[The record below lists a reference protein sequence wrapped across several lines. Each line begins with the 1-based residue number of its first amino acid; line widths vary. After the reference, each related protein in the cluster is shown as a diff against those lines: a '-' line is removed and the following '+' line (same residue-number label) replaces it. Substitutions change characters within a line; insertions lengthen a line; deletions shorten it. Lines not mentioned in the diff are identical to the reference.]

1 MVGVVPDNLG
11 EAYINQHVALCRPAR
26 GVNSR
31 ALAYALTD
39 PNGLQKLVRELQ
51 YGATKA
57 GLSLIQVRG
66 FPVPIPPEA
75 EQEILTQALDQALA
89 QVDSLAERVAS
100 LVKQSDTI
108 DACVLAKAFR
118 GGLVDQDPN
127 DEPASVL
134 LERIRAARET
144 AKPAKRKRQVKQRA
158 VATASRTATPGPTT
172 VEKLPPSRQP
182 RPPLRLADY
191 EPDALSE
198 LVFAALWGHGALD
211 KDTAVRT
218 VAAAL
223 RDQGFCDYKRLRKD
237 GALYAE
243 VLTAIELAIKAG
255 HLDRPRRN
263 HVRAVRPS
271 AANYTTDD
279 WRLALLAALGPDP
292 TDRDEAIRAA
302 AEWAGDNLG
311 LEFKRLRSDGLIVK
325 GLKSAI
331 NSGIRRGEVER
342 CTGSTIRRASNG
354 STGD

>member
-1 MVGVVPDNLG
+1 MRDRITRAAATSAGQYNVSMTGLADFPIPLPPETEIVAATTAATRLLQHLELLVGTAD
-11 EAYINQHVALCRPAR
+11 
-26 GVNSR
+26 SR
-31 ALAYALTD
+31 A
-39 PNGLQKLVRELQ
+39 
-51 YGATKA
+51 
-57 GLSLIQVRG
+57 
-66 FPVPIPPEA
+66 
-75 EQEILTQALDQALA
+75 ALA
-89 QVDSLAERVAS
+89 AQLDKA
-100 LVKQSDTI
+100 I
-108 DACVLAKAFR
+108 LAKAFR
-118 GGLVDQDPN
+118 GELVEQDPS

-134 LERIRAARET
+134 LQRIRAARET
-144 AKPAKRKRQVKQRA
+144 GKPVKKKRQRNQIK
-158 VATASRTATPGPTT
+158 VATARRPAAPRKAGPSIDR
-172 VEKLPPSRQP
+172 VNPARQLGPSF
-182 RPPLRLADY
+182 RLAGHDPEVVY
-191 EPDALSE
+191 GHL
-198 LVFAALWGHGALD
+198 FAALWGKGPLD

-243 VLTAIELAIKAG
+243 ILTAIDRAVKAG

-271 AANYTTDD
+271 AADYTTDD

-342 CTGSTIRRASNG
+342 CTGSTIRTASNG